1 MALKKRDHLRLYDSI
16 DVVRYKYQAP
26 TISHRY
32 YEKLKADVLKH
43 GMRHPV
49 ICAWDE
55 PANDFRV
62 VVGNNRLHIMSE
74 FDKTHARA
82 LFLGP
87 QHVRWPAGEYE
98 QLLFD
103 DNLNAR
109 LHALWD
115 GHDFRSA
122 MAYPWTA
129 LTELRTYTTE
139 ALNT

>member
-16 DVVRYKYQAP
+16 DVVRYKYQGP
-26 TISHRY
+26 TVSAQY
-32 YEKLKADVLKH
+32 YEKLKADILAN

-55 PANDFRV
+55 PANDFRPI
-62 VVGNNRLHIMSE
+62 VGNNRLHILWE
-74 FDKTHARA
+74 CDKNYARA

-87 QHVRWPAGEYE
+87 QHVRWPIGEFE

-109 LHALWD
+109 LHALWE
-115 GHDFRSA
+115 GCSTA
-122 MAYPWTA
+122 PWTS